1 MKKLFVFIVK
11 YIPVIQMAGILL
23 NNLIFGLGAYNFA
36 KVLDFIIGNSI
47 ATSILLYICGY
58 IFKFCAWHKLVITA
72 NLVNVFLAALD
83 YFVILCPTN
92 FKQLM
97 LYFTTDVIFL
107 SIILIRKFKCKR

>member
-47 ATSILLYICGY
+47 AIYSNFVLGINLL
-58 IFKFCAWHKLVITA
+58 
-72 NLVNVFLAALD
+72 
-83 YFVILCPTN
+83 
-92 FKQLM
+92 
-97 LYFTTDVIFL
+97 
-107 SIILIRKFKCKR
+107 